1 MTLASRACLTYT
13 DFTMITPAP
22 SVAQETSACKTR
34 LLIIDDRESVR
45 QALEARL
52 SKAPEIE
59 LIGSTGSSEQG
70 VHMALEQEPDV
81 VLLEIKMS
89 DGQGLEACR
98 QIAEHHV
105 GISVIILT
113 SYIDEAERQAAF
125 EAGASRYVLKDI
137 DSERLIKAIQTV
149 RTHRQRK

>member
-1 MTLASRACLTYT
+1 MCSKAFSQGLATA
-13 DFTMITPAP
+13 
-22 SVAQETSACKTR
+22 VQKTK

-52 SKAPEIE
+52 GKDPEID
-59 LIGSTGSSEQG
+59 LIGSTGSSQDG
-70 VHMALEQEPDV
+70 ISLALEQKPEV
-81 VLLEIKMS
+81 VLLEVKMA
-89 DGQGLEACR
+89 DGSGLDTCR
-98 QIAEHHV
+98 QIASCEC

-137 DSERLIKAIQTV
+137 DSERLIKAIHTLA
-149 RTHRQRK
+149 RQQRR